1 VFCLLW
7 VVSGIVIGVA
17 AISVVSMT
25 MKGAAAVL
33 VGTLAGL
40 AVFTVVHTLCLQYT
54 LTPYV
59 IAEYP
64 DAGIFEVIDY
74 SKRLMEG
81 NRLRFLTLEV
91 SFLGWY
97 VLIAAIVAAVLAVG
111 GIAAGLMVTVLRLA
125 AWAGL
130 LLVVTVVFAVIVPI
144 PIAIWLHGFRKT
156 AFAGFY
162 HVISFV
168 PDEEDEEDEEPD
180 EDAES
185 DETDSPEDG
194 EDVPEQEN
202 AGEEN
207 PPEEEE
213 VLPEELLDATIPH
226 LSVCADEAE
235 EPEEEPVKEPAEV
248 LEAELPAE
256 PVAGE
261 AETAAEE
268 EIAPE
273 KTEV

>member
-1 VFCLLW
+1 L
-7 VVSGIVIGVA
+7 
-17 AISVVSMT
+17 
-25 MKGAAAVL
+25 
-33 VGTLAGL
+33 
-40 AVFTVVHTLCLQYT
+40 
-54 LTPYV
+54 
-59 IAEYP
+59 
-64 DAGIFEVIDY
+64 
-74 SKRLMEG
+74 
-81 NRLRFLTLEV
+81 
-91 SFLGWY
+91 
-97 VLIAAIVAAVLAVG
+97 LAVG

-130 LLVVTVVFAVIVPI
+130 LLVVTVVFAVIVPT

-168 PDEEDEEDEEPD
+168 PDEEDEEDEESD
-180 EDAES
+180 EDGES

-194 EDVPEQEN
+194 EDVPEEVVAPEQEN

-235 EPEEEPVKEPAEV
+235 EPVEEPAEV
-248 LEAELPAE
+248 PEAELPAE
-256 PVAGE
+256 PVAEE